1 MTSFVEL
8 GLIEPI
14 CLAVAAE
21 GYEDATPIQEQAIP
35 HVLARLGEIPDCPYY
50 SLHIG
55 TNDNN
60 LTRAGK
66 AMKLVSFFA
75 PDGQITFDATGY
87 PARTLS
93 GRDEI
98 KEAVLAGFTGLTQL
112 KVQFL
117 DATVR
122 FGADRQT
129 ADVSCTARVD
139 AGDSK
144 DYDVQEI
151 RFQLKKV
158 DGDWLITLAATV
170 KTLS

>member
-1 MTSFVEL
+1 VL
-8 GLIEPI
+8 LAGL
-14 CLAVAAE
+14 
-21 GYEDATPIQEQAIP
+21 ATGGFWLWT
-35 HVLARLGEIPDCPYY
+35 VLFPSPEKVILRKIARLA
-50 SLHIG
+50 
-55 TNDNN
+55 TTATFRANDNN

-66 AMKLVSFFA
+66 AVNLVNFFA
-75 PDGQITFDATGY
+75 PDGQITFDTTGY
-87 PARTLS
+87 PAHNLS

-98 KEAVLAGFTGLTQL
+98 KEAALAGFTGLTQL

-117 DATVR
+117 DVTVR
-122 FGADRQT
+122 LGADRQT

-144 DYDVQEI
+144 DYGVQEI

>member
-1 MTSFVEL
+1 MKTVFRLVL
-8 GLIEPI
+8 
-14 CLAVAAE
+14 LAALAA
-21 GYEDATPIQEQAIP
+21 GGFWLWT
-35 HVLARLGEIPDCPYY
+35 VLFPSPEKVILRKIARLATTATFR
-50 SLHIG
+50 

-98 KEAVLAGFTGLTQL
+98 KEAALAGFTGLTQL